1 MSTHGEFS
9 KEPEVLGLLIHI
21 EKVCE
26 EGIRVE
32 TIFFDLYLFCS
43 SRSLIRPRLL
53 INQFSIFK
61 YSIQLQLGRL
71 VLSVNG
77 FFYVYIAFG
86 IDDSIFFNQI
96 LGVFL
101 FFHLKMNPEK
111 GEICLGKVFGIIHFR
126 LLSAD
131 WAGNDL
137 VVPNL
142 EDALFTECV
151 ATLTQNFR

>member
-1 MSTHGEFS
+1 ML
-9 KEPEVLGLLIHI
+9 P
-21 EKVCE
+21 
-26 EGIRVE
+26 
-32 TIFFDLYLFCS
+32 
-43 SRSLIRPRLL
+43 
-53 INQFSIFK
+53 
-61 YSIQLQLGRL
+61 
-71 VLSVNG
+71 VNG
-77 FFYVYIAFG
+77 FFYVYIPFG
-86 IDDSIFFNQI
+86 IDDSIFFNKI

-111 GEICLGKVFGIIHFR
+111 REICLGKVFGIIHFR

-131 WAGNDL
+131 WARNDL